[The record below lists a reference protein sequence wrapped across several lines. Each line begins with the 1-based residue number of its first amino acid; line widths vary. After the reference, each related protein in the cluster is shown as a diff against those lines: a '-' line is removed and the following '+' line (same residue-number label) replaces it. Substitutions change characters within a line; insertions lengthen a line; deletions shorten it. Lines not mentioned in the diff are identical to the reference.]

1 MNNDP
6 HVPNPRGASI
16 PSDLRALMEK
26 GVSAIVSS
34 SGLALLPSVM
44 RAVATAL
51 CADGVTVFLS
61 RPQSMQL
68 LRDIS
73 STGRIAVVFSEPI
86 SHRTVQVKGTD
97 ARIRSIRPDDLQ
109 KIERYLASMEIEIQQ
124 VGFDP
129 AFTHA
134 MLSHRIDDLVA
145 VAFVPMQ
152 AFDQTPGAKAGAS
165 LSSIE
170 EREEGG
176 A

>member
-1 MNNDP
+1 MNDI
-6 HVPNPRGASI
+6 HRVPGPRGASI
-16 PSDLRALMEK
+16 PGDLRALMER

-34 SGLALLPSVM
+34 SGLARLPSVM

-51 CADGVTVFLS
+51 CTDGVTVYLS

-68 LRDIS
+68 LQDIG

-86 SHRTVQVKGTD
+86 SHRTVQVKGTG
-97 ARIRSIRPDDLQ
+97 ARIRSIRPDDVI

-129 AFTHA
+129 EFTHA
-134 MLSHRIDDLVA
+134 MLAHRPDDLVA
-145 VAFVPMQ
+145 VSFVPSQ

-165 LSSIE
+165 LSSTNE
-170 EREEGG
+170 KEGQG